1 MAFSARQAPDWTLPT
16 LTIRTHAT
24 GTTGYEIGPAGP
36 RGACGRAGG
45 LRAAAAA
52 LAGPAAAALGLES
65 LLRVVKLDL
74 ERQRTNES
82 FSATKPTRSGPS
94 TR

>member
-1 MAFSARQAPDWTLPT
+1 MAFSARQGPEGPK
-16 LTIRTHAT
+16 THAT
-24 GTTGYEIGPAGP
+24 TETHTHTHNGAGIGPAGP

-52 LAGPAAAALGLES
+52 LAGPAAAALGLRA

-74 ERQRTNES
+74 ERQQTNES